1 MEIMIPSPIPDRCEA
16 CDRCVEVLITSNPH
30 NFNAPAI
37 KSECSKQDCPINAK
51 HRPGPVD
58 IVEIYFVE
66 CD

>member
-1 MEIMIPSPIPDRCEA
+1 MVIEIPSPIPDRCEG
-16 CDRCVEVLITSNPH
+16 CGKCVEVLITSDPN
-30 NFNAPAI
+30 NFDAPAI
-37 KSECSKQDCPINAK
+37 KSGCRKQACPINAR